1 MQLTKLHGLGNDFVL
16 IDAMSQ
22 SVDENELPALTQRL
36 CDRRF
41 GVGADGLMLV
51 QPSEAADFRMRILNA
66 DGTEAE
72 MCGNGIRCFAKY
84 VYDHGL
90 THRTEISIDTLSGV
104 RLAELQVEGKRVQSV
119 RIDMGAPRF
128 LRAEIPVIAG
138 MPDPLPPLQPFQTED
153 RLFEVTCVNTGTPH
167 AVIFLSEEVGEFP
180 IKRYGPLIEHHAWF
194 PQRTNVQFAQ
204 IVHSRAVRVR
214 PWERSAGETMA
225 CGTGACAVVVAGVL
239 TGQLER
245 HTLARLPGG
254 DLQIEW
260 REDDR
265 LFMTGAAE
273 EVFTAQ
279 LTY

>member
-1 MQLTKLHGLGNDFVL
+1 MQFSKLHGLGNDFVL
-16 IDAMSQ
+16 MDAISQ
-22 SVDENELPALTQRL
+22 PVDEDELPVLTRRL
-36 CDRRF
+36 CDRRL
-41 GVGADGLMLV
+41 GVGGDGFMLV
-51 QPSEAADFRMRILNA
+51 LPSETADFCMRIWNA

-90 THRTEISIDTLSGV
+90 TRQQEIRIETLSGIRV
-104 RLAELQVEGKRVQSV
+104 AELQVERNRVQSV
-119 RIDMGAPRF
+119 RIDMGIPRF
-128 LRAEIPVIAG
+128 LRSEIPMEAG
-138 MPDPLPPLQPFQTED
+138 TPDPLPPLYPLKIDD

-167 AVIFLSEEVGEFP
+167 AAIFLQEEVSEFP
-180 IKRYGPLIEHHAWF
+180 VAHYGALIEHHEWF

-204 IVHSRAVRVR
+204 VLHSHAVRVR

-239 TGQLER
+239 TGRLER
-245 HTLARLPGG
+245 RTRTRLPGG

-265 LFMTGAAE
+265 LFMTGPAE
-273 EVFTAQ
+273 EVFTGE
-279 LTY
+279 LTH